1 MTNRFVGHL
10 DTVEP
15 ALAGWVIDRRH
26 PSEPVCFTLIID
38 GAWHFTVVADRER
51 PDVSA
56 AGFGG
61 PNCGFEL
68 ILPAHLLNGA
78 AHDFELM
85 LGDGQP
91 QTLTAWYSPIV
102 LGPLAADIA
111 PITSA
116 DLDDAVDLLRQT
128 HVESGLE
135 PEAISIGYVTRWIGT
150 AGGAAGGLLI
160 GARVG
165 KRLVGYAMLERGPGA
180 AAAVGVIALS
190 VLRHYRRRGLGER
203 LMRALLAGVR
213 DGGKIDEVWLSVA
226 PGNLPARRLY
236 EKLGF
241 VDRANPPPS
250 LFVPASYV
258 TMLWQPEGP
267 DR

>member
-1 MTNRFVGHL
+1 MSNRFVGHL

-15 ALAGWVIDRRH
+15 ALAGWVMDREH
-26 PSEPVCFTLIID
+26 PGEPVCFTLIID
-38 GAWHFTVVADRER
+38 GAWRFTVIADRKR
-51 PDVSA
+51 TDVSA

-61 PNCGFEL
+61 PNCGFAL
-68 ILPAHLLNGA
+68 VLPAHLLDGA
-78 AHDFELM
+78 AHDFNLV

-91 QTLTAWYSPIV
+91 LTLTAWYSPLV
-102 LGPLAADIA
+102 LGPLSADIA

-116 DLDDAVDLLRQT
+116 DLDDAVDLLRQI
-128 HVESGLE
+128 HVESGLD

-150 AGGAAGGLLI
+150 ADGAAGGLLI

-165 KRLVGYAMLERGPGA
+165 RRLVGYAMIERGPGA
-180 AAAVGVIALS
+180 AAAIGVVALS
-190 VLRHYRRRGLGER
+190 VLRPYRRKGLGER
-203 LMRALLAGVR
+203 LMRALLASVR

-241 VDRANPPPS
+241 VDRVDPPPS
-250 LFVPASYV
+250 LFVPASYL
-258 TMLWQPEGP
+258 TMLWQPEGL